1 MDAEEQDD
9 LEPKNAEVSKGDE
22 HLLRLLGRKA
32 PRMPVVP
39 EPEPLPVE
47 PEPECQA
54 SRAIAVAMARVKAES
69 LSLDDV
75 VELLVS
81 EPGAVHAVDERPAAV
96 IVKFEDG
103 SGVGVHSRGLDLL
116 APS

>member
-39 EPEPLPVE
+39 EPEPLPKQSQSSKPQPDE
-47 PEPECQA
+47 PKHP
-54 SRAIAVAMARVKAES
+54 
-69 LSLDDV
+69 L
-75 VELLVS
+75 ELLAETLNKELGVS
-81 EPGAVHAVDERPAAV
+81 GPMETDPESDTGRLTVTFVPRRATKPTEPPA
-96 IVKFEDG
+96 E
-103 SGVGVHSRGLDLL
+103 
-116 APS
+116 